1 MSVTIEQLEL
11 EIQSNSTSAVNSI
24 EALSTSLSKIKAA
37 TKGGIGL
44 NSVGN
49 SIVKFNTALSSID
62 SSSLSKINELMSG
75 LKELKSIG
83 DIKIS
88 SSIGNQLVNIGY
100 AVEVIS
106 DIDLSGISKLSQA
119 LEALNNIDKA
129 SGLQSTVSQLKKL
142 PQLEQTLNDI
152 NWENFTSQI
161 QQLSNSLTPLVN
173 QLNSVSEAFSRLP
186 SNIKDVATATDK
198 VTKANK
204 KASTSWVNIWAKLKI
219 AAKAVKEVAN
229 ALAKCVNLA
238 NQYIEDMNL
247 FSVSLGE
254 YAQEAK
260 EYAEQVGEIMGIDP
274 GEWMRNQGTFNTI
287 ISGFGVASDKAALMS
302 KNLTQLGYDISSF
315 FNISVEDAM
324 QKLESGISGELE
336 PLRRLGYDL
345 SIARL
350 QQEALNLGIEKSVS
364 DMTQAEKS
372 QLRYYAIMT
381 QVTEVQDDMART
393 LTSPANQLRIFK
405 TQITLCARTL
415 GNIFI
420 PVVNAVLPYL
430 IAFAKALRLV
440 LEEVAQFLNITLPDV
455 DWSNISSG
463 ADIAGDLAD
472 SVGDTT
478 EGLND
483 ATSAAKKLKNVMIGM
498 DELNIISSNS
508 DTDTNIGSGVGSGGD
523 LGITLP
529 EYDFIGEAVDTKVN
543 EITQKIK
550 DAFGEILTAIADL
563 ELILGLILI
572 ATGVNLPLGVA
583 LLAIGAVTLV
593 TAAVI
598 DWHSTEDK
606 LSWALS
612 LLTNIVG
619 TALLAIGA
627 VLAFSGGNIPLGI
640 GLMIAGATTLA
651 TKVVL
656 NWTGVSEDVK
666 TVITLISSIVGTA
679 LLAIGAILVFSGANI
694 PLGLGMMA
702 AGGVTLANTIVPNWN
717 SISDTLNSVC
727 KKVNDWGTNIIDSF
741 STTCDNISSTIDNF
755 EKKFKNKWNEITE
768 KTDDI
773 KVEVKLW
780 FSQKEEEISEK
791 WEELTTGIKDK
802 VVTVKTTIQD
812 KIGETK
818 QSISDWWT
826 EKKKSLTDK
835 ISYLKIAVNNKVGQK
850 KIDIK
855 EWWDTKKK
863 SLTNKTS
870 YLVTAVK
877 NKVGSKAQDIKEW
890 WDAKK
895 KSLTDKTA
903 SLKVNLSDKLTSAF
917 KKMIRD
923 VIDYLNGWVDKI
935 NGVLP
940 GNPVK
945 KLSYPSWAAYK
956 DGGFPTQGQMFLARE
971 SGPELVGTIGRKTAV
986 VNNEQIVES
995 VSAGVEYAN
1004 SKQNALLIEQNNL
1017 LRQLLEKDFGV
1028 EITANSLAKTLNR
1041 KNTRDGKVTVPVTV

>member
-1 MSVTIEQLEL
+1 MRFLSVTIEQLEL

-44 NSVGN
+44 NSVKN

-142 PQLEQTLNDI
+142 PQLEQTLNGI

-161 QQLSNSLTPLVN
+161 QQLSDSLTPLVN

-315 FNISVEDAM
+315 FNISVKDAM

-345 SIARL
+345 STARL

-364 DMTQAEKS
+364 NMTQAEKS

-381 QVTEVQDDMART
+381 QVTEVQGDMART

-405 TQITLCARTL
+405 TQITLCAKTL

-430 IAFAKALRLV
+430 IAFAKASRLV
-440 LEEVAQFLNITLPDV
+440 LEEVAQFLNITLPEV

-508 DTDTNIGSGVGSGGD
+508 DTDTNIGSGGD

-529 EYDFIGEAVDTKVN
+529 EYNFIEEAVDTKVN

-550 DAFGEILTAIADL
+550 EAFGGILTAIADL

-583 LLAIGAVTLV
+583 LLTIGAATF
-593 TAAVI
+593 AAAAII

-606 LSWALS
+606 LSWVLS

-640 GLMIAGATTLA
+640 GLMIVGATTLA
-651 TKVVL
+651 TKVAL
-656 NWTGVSEDVK
+656 NWTGVSDDVK
-666 TVITLISSIVGTA
+666 ATITNISKHLGVA
-679 LLAIGAILVFSGANI
+679 LLEIGAILVLSGANI
-694 PLGLGMMA
+694 PLGLGIMA
-702 AGGVTLANTIVPNWN
+702 AGGVTLANAIVPNWN
-717 SISDTLNSVC
+717 SISDTLNSVW

-741 STTCDNISSTIDNF
+741 SATCDNISSTIDNF

-768 KTDDI
+768 KIDDI
-773 KVEVKLW
+773 NVEVKLW

-802 VVTVKTTIQD
+802 VVTVKTAIQD

-855 EWWDTKKK
+855 EWWDAKKK

-903 SLKVNLSDKLTSAF
+903 SLKVSLSDKLTSAF